1 MRILIGSIGLKLH
14 GDTSPWQYLR
24 VIYYM
29 YIYTYIHIFIYM
41 YTDIYTYHICVYM
54 DCLFSSKLWR
64 IPQMMDISTLV
75 RVPELYSTDGLG
87 IQFQDG
93 SDEESAT

>member
-1 MRILIGSIGLKLH
+1 MAIFACYR
-14 GDTSPWQYLR
+14 
-24 VIYYM
+24 
-29 YIYTYIHIFIYM
+29 YIYTYIYV
-41 YTDIYTYHICVYM
+41 YIYTYHICVYM